1 MASSGRI
8 LSGSL
13 RGRLS
18 IVIPTLNEEGAIGRA
33 LESVAGLGAEVIV
46 ADGGSRDMTCDI
58 AARHGARIVAA
69 PQGRG
74 PQLCAGADIATGEAL
89 LFLHADSF
97 LGEGAEHALRR
108 ALADPA
114 FQIGTFRLRFAEPGP
129 LYSLYCWFTRF
140 DSVWSSFGD
149 QGIVVRRA
157 LYDRIGGF
165 PPWPL
170 LEDVEF
176 LRGARQLARVR
187 SLAGEIVTSARRFQK
202 IGVLRQQIRN
212 AGIILK
218 FLGGVSPEVLARVY
232 RGESRESTSAPLPT

>member
-1 MASSGRI
+1 MASSRRI

-18 IVIPTLNEEGAIGRA
+18 IVIPALNEERCIGRA
-33 LESVAGLGAEVIV
+33 LASVAGLGAEIIV

-58 AARHGARIVAA
+58 AARHGARLVAA

-74 PQLCAGADIATGEAL
+74 HQLCAGADAATGESL

-97 LGEGAEHALRR
+97 LGDGAEHALRL
-108 ALADPA
+108 ALADPG
-114 FQIGTFRLRFAEPGP
+114 FQIGTFRLRFAEAHP
-129 LYSLYCWFTRF
+129 LYSFYCWFTRF
-140 DSVWSSFGD
+140 DSIWSSFGD
-149 QGIVVRRA
+149 QGIIVRRT

-165 PPWPL
+165 PLWPL

-176 LRGARQLARVR
+176 LRGARRLARVR
-187 SLAGEIVTSARRFQK
+187 SLAGEIVTSARRFQQ
-202 IGVLRQQIRN
+202 IGMLRQQIRN

-218 FLGGVSPEVLARVY
+218 FLRGVSPEVLARVY
-232 RGESRESTSAPLPT
+232 RGEGRESRRAPLPT